1 MTRLLDSDQIKT
13 LADEQSVR
21 GVLVRMALQ
30 EAEGADRDE
39 LELLEQALELLLSR
53 FHSLPGDAS

>member
-21 GVLVRMALQ
+21 GVLVCMALQ
-30 EAEGADRDE
+30 EAEGADHDE

-53 FHSLPGDAS
+53 FQSLSGDAS

>member
-1 MTRLLDSDQIKT
+1 MTRLLDSDQIKA

-53 FHSLPGDAS
+53 FQSLPGDAS